1 MALLETEQME
11 PEALAQAAF
20 GRLAAIATMGEPT
33 LEPSELVRL
42 ISLLAD
48 AVLWLGCRHSR
59 VEQRPR
65 AVRTRHHAGVPVN
78 RHFAFG
84 RVAVWFGL
92 AVIGWAALAAVVIA
106 AR

>member
-48 AVLWLGCRHSR
+48 AVLGLVVGTVALNSDPAPF
-59 VEQRPR
+59 EQDTTP
-65 AVRTRHHAGVPVN
+65 GY
-78 RHFAFG
+78 
-84 RVAVWFGL
+84 L
-92 AVIGWAALAAVVIA
+92 
-106 AR
+106 